1 MENKAH
7 YALVGMFVLMFF
19 LAIIAAILWLSNSQ
33 FDRQFDDYE
42 VSFSGAVRGLSQGSE
57 VRFNGLKVGEVTR
70 LGLDPEDANT
80 VIAGIQVIS
89 DTPVDTKSYAR
100 LEPLGLTGLSYIQIF
115 SGGEEFPLLKD
126 LPGRGP
132 KRIEG
137 QMSQLDSFLDGGGSV
152 IDNASVAL
160 KRVNA
165 VLADEAIRDFH
176 GILRNIEYITANID
190 SAELDMAEINGMIK
204 SIRLAADRITI
215 TADSITETS
224 TSIDTIAKED
234 IRSLLARA
242 EQSLGQI
249 DGAVGSFDILAG
261 NGDQLVTDARDAI
274 NRVSNSGLT
283 DLEETIDGIRRVV
296 QTFGRIADS
305 LEQNPAQFI
314 AGSERETVELPQ

>member
-33 FDRQFDDYE
+33 FDRQFDNYE
-42 VSFSGAVRGLSQGSE
+42 VSFSGPVRGLSQGSE

-80 VIAGIQVIS
+80 VISGIQVIS

-137 QMSQLDSFLDGGGSV
+137 QMSQLDTFLDGGGSV
-152 IDNASVAL
+152 IDNASIAL

-176 GILRNIEYITANID
+176 GILENIEYITANID
-190 SAELDMAEINGMIK
+190 TAELDMAEINGMVR

-234 IRSLLARA
+234 IRSLLAKA

-249 DGAVGSFDILAG
+249 DGAIGSFDTLAG

-314 AGSERETVELPQ
+314 VGSERETVELPQ

>member
-33 FDRQFDDYE
+33 FDRQFDNYE
-42 VSFSGAVRGLSQGSE
+42 VSFSGPVRGLSQGSE

-80 VIAGIQVIS
+80 VISGIQVIS

-137 QMSQLDSFLDGGGSV
+137 QMSQLDTFLDGGGSV
-152 IDNASVAL
+152 IDNASIAL

-176 GILRNIEYITANID
+176 GILENIEYITANID
-190 SAELDMAEINGMIK
+190 TAELDMAEINGMVR

-234 IRSLLARA
+234 IRSLLAKA

-249 DGAVGSFDILAG
+249 DGAIGSFDTLAE

-314 AGSERETVELPQ
+314 VGSERETVELPQ

>member
-1 MENKAH
+1 
-7 YALVGMFVLMFF
+7 
-19 LAIIAAILWLSNSQ
+19 
-33 FDRQFDDYE
+33 
-42 VSFSGAVRGLSQGSE
+42 
-57 VRFNGLKVGEVTR
+57 
-70 LGLDPEDANT
+70 
-80 VIAGIQVIS
+80 
-89 DTPVDTKSYAR
+89 

-137 QMSQLDSFLDGGGSV
+137 QMSQLDTFLDGGGSV

-176 GILRNIEYITANID
+176 GILKNIEYITANID
-190 SAELDMAEINGMIK
+190 TAELDMTEINAMIR
-204 SIRLAADRITI
+204 SIRLAADRITV

-249 DGAVGSFDILAG
+249 DGAVGSFDTLAG

-314 AGSERETVELPQ
+314 VGSERETVELPQ